1 MKADIYKSGEC
12 RQSVGRLRWVRMAL
26 LSGALAMA
34 ATGCMTTDPY
44 TGEQEPSKTG
54 VGTTIGAITGAVL
67 GNQVKGKR
75 RTRDQAMVAGAL
87 IGGAIG
93 NRIGNYMDVQENK
106 LRRKLRNTGVSVTRQ
121 GDKITLNMP
130 SNITFDT
137 GRSQIKDHFVPVL
150 ESVGHVVKEYTRTRV
165 EVRGH
170 TDSRGTT
177 SSNQILSEQRAQ
189 SVASFLREEGVQGNR
204 LVAIGFGE
212 SNPVSSNATDA
223 GRRLNRRVEV
233 TLAPIGH

>member
-1 MKADIYKSGEC
+1 MNTKACNLTIK
-12 RQSVGRLRWVRMAL
+12 VGLIGGSWRRRLVVAL
-26 LSGALAMA
+26 GSIALFS
-34 ATGCMTTDPY
+34 GCMTTDPY
-44 TGEQEPSKTG
+44 TGEQEVSSSS
-54 VGTTIGAITGAVL
+54 VGTAIGAVTGAVL

-75 RTRDQAMVAGAL
+75 RTRDQAMVAGAVL
-87 IGGAIG
+87 GGAIG
-93 NRIGNYMDVQENK
+93 NRIGNYMDVQESK
-106 LRRKLRNTGVSVTRQ
+106 LRRKLRNTGVSVTRR
-121 GDKITLNMP
+121 GNKITLNMP

-212 SNPVSSNATDA
+212 SNPVSTNASEA

>member
-1 MKADIYKSGEC
+1 MNITRSKLGASSSWSAAMRKLVVAVG
-12 RQSVGRLRWVRMAL
+12 SVAL
-26 LSGALAMA
+26 FA
-34 ATGCMTTDPY
+34 GCMTTDPY
-44 TGEQEPSKTG
+44 TGEQELSKTG
-54 VGTTIGAITGAVL
+54 IGTTIGAVTGAVL

-75 RTRDQAMVAGAL
+75 KTRDQAMVAGAL

-106 LRRKLRNTGVSVTRQ
+106 LRRKLRNTGVSVTRH
-121 GDKITLNMP
+121 GNKIILNMP

-204 LVAIGFGE
+204 LVAIGYGE
-212 SNPVSSNATDA
+212 SNPVSSNSTAS